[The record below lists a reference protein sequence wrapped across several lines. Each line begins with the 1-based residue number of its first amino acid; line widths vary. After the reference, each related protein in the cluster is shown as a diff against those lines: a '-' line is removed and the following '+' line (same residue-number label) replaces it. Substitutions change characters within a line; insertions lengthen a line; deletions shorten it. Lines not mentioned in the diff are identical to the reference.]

1 MNLKVDQVRPVCQ
14 LPKSL
19 CESTNEYDAEYVKAH
34 KLFRTILRLCEL
46 AGFKIQGNIT
56 IVNTKTGRV
65 WR

>member
-1 MNLKVDQVRPVCQ
+1 MNLKVNQVRPVYKTSK
-14 LPKSL
+14 LL
-19 CESTNEYDAEYVKAH
+19 CESTNEYDEEYVKVN

-56 IVNTKTGRV
+56 LVNTKTGRV